1 MATINFAGNTY
12 AGEVLEDLLVYT
24 AKGNETYEAG
34 LVHVKPGIQKRYV
47 LPHIQLGSIIQD
59 NKPTPT
65 STQRAADDDT
75 GFNQYKLSERYLDPQ
90 DFMIYLEFNPRDFEE
105 YWRFAQPDGPL
116 VFRELAPEVQ
126 RTMLRLLLDRKDQY
140 INDCIWCGKKGGVD
154 STITAPAGATQLGG
168 DSAAGKM
175 KYFDGALARVLA
187 NIKAQTVVAA
197 GTGATDADKNEVA
210 SGKVVLAGSTALTK
224 GEDVEKALYAIWKK
238 TPAHVRKSKKLKF
251 VMGWEAWDLYDQYL
265 TTEKD
270 FKYVENPDVNK
281 RTFKGKQIVVVDGIP
296 ESTIFFGKFSTDMDS
311 CLWMAVDYSTD
322 EESVKVERLQAN
334 SELYFFQMRLK
345 MDVNL
350 VRPSE
355 IVVWTPYTN
364 ATSTSGGGS
373 GNDDTQQGG

>member
-65 STQRAADDDT
+65 STEGAANDET

-105 YWRFAQPDGPL
+105 YWRFAQPEGPL
-116 VFRELAPEVQ
+116 VFRELDPAVQ
-126 RTMLRLLLDRKDQY
+126 KTMLRLLLDRKDQY
-140 INDCIWCGKKGGVD
+140 VNDCIWCGKKGGDD
-154 STITAPAGATQLGG
+154 STIDAPVGGTKLGG

-175 KYFDGALARVLA
+175 KYFDGALARVMA
-187 NIKAQTVVAA
+187 NLKAQ
-197 GTGATDADKNEVA
+197 DAVEKDSGVPEAIKNEVA
-210 SGKVVLAGSTALTK
+210 SGKVVLAGATEFTTGK
-224 GEDVEKALYAIWKK
+224 DVEDALYTIWKK
-238 TPAHVRKSKKLKF
+238 TPANVRKSKKLKF
-251 VMGWEAWDLYDQYL
+251 VMGWETWDLYDQYL
-265 TTEKD
+265 TTQKEY
-270 FKYVENPDVNK
+270 KYVENPDVNR
-281 RTFKGKQIVVVDGIP
+281 RTFKGKEIVVIDGMP
-296 ESTIFFGKFSTDMDS
+296 DSTIFFGKFSTDQES
-311 CLWMAVDYSTD
+311 CLWMAIDYSTD

-334 SELYFFQMRLK
+334 SELYFFQMRIK

-355 IVVWTPYTN
+355 IVVWTPYKNHT
-364 ATSTSGGGS
+364 
-373 GNDDTQQGG
+373 D